1 MSHDIQGQ
9 FLGQVQLIFRPKYL
23 SWLESPS
30 ILLHVES
37 FKPAP
42 GTYSIGYRGM
52 ELRHLFQMTICSC
65 IE

>member
-1 MSHDIQGQ
+1 MSHDIQGH

-23 SWLESPS
+23 SWLESLS
-30 ILLHVES
+30 ILLYVEC

-42 GTYSIGYRGM
+42 GKYSIGYRGM
-52 ELRHLFQMTICSC
+52 ELRHLFQMTILRC